1 MENPQKSTKKLNRAK
16 KWIQKNCKYE
26 VTQNTIVFLYI
37 VQKEI
42 KKTVPFIIASRSIQE
57 LRNLYSENSTTL
69 LKEIKED
76 LNKRKDILCL
86 WIERLNII
94 KMAELCTMY
103 IFNMSIKILVTFFAE
118 LEKLIFTFL
127 MELQ

>member
-1 MENPQKSTKKLNRAK
+1 M
-16 KWIQKNCKYE
+16 
-26 VTQNTIVFLYI
+26 FLYI

-42 KKTVPFIIASRSIQE
+42 KKTVPFIIASRSKQE
-57 LRNLYSENSTTL
+57 LRNLYSEKSTTL